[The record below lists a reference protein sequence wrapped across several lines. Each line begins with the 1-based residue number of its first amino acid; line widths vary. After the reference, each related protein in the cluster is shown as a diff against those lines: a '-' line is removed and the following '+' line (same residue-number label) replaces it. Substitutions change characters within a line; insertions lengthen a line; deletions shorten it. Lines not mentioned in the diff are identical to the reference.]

1 MAGSKS
7 ISRAH
12 YAKGKCMAYA
22 RECFGQKKNAGL
34 MMCFHEAWAWAVQFT
49 RLKSLASLGWNL
61 LHEAK
66 LRARAVYVFDIGLT
80 FDLTSLIPC
89 KNHSFRKV
97 LQLWCY
103 VLYCKRKDKIVIIT
117 LNSFTQKVE
126 LEKGKIYSTKHSRF
140 LLKLS

>member
-1 MAGSKS
+1 MAGQKS
-7 ISRAH
+7 RSHAH
-12 YAKGKCMAYA
+12 YDKGKCMAYA
-22 RECFGQKKNAGL
+22 RERFGQKKNAGL

-89 KNHSFRKV
+89 KNIIRSGKS
-97 LQLWCY
+97 Y
-103 VLYCKRKDKIVIIT
+103 NYDVIYYT
-117 LNSFTQKVE
+117 A
-126 LEKGKIYSTKHSRF
+126 KGKTK
-140 LLKLS
+140 L

>member
-1 MAGSKS
+1 MHIMTKANAWLTLENVSV
-7 ISRAH
+7 
-12 YAKGKCMAYA
+12 
-22 RECFGQKKNAGL
+22 KKRMRDSWCASMKL
-34 MMCFHEAWAWAVQFT
+34 KLELELEQF
-49 RLKSLASLGWNL
+49 SSLGWNL

-103 VLYCKRKDKIVIIT
+103 VLYCKRKDKIVIIA

>member
-1 MAGSKS
+1 MHIMTKANAWLTLENVSV
-7 ISRAH
+7 
-12 YAKGKCMAYA
+12 
-22 RECFGQKKNAGL
+22 KKRMRDSWCASMKL
-34 MMCFHEAWAWAVQFT
+34 KLELELEQF
-49 RLKSLASLGWNL
+49 SSLGWNL

-117 LNSFTQKVE
+117 LNSFTQKGE

>member
-1 MAGSKS
+1 MHIMTKANAWLTLENVSV
-7 ISRAH
+7 
-12 YAKGKCMAYA
+12 
-22 RECFGQKKNAGL
+22 KKRMRDSWCASMKL
-34 MMCFHEAWAWAVQFT
+34 KLELELEQF
-49 RLKSLASLGWNL
+49 SSLGWNL

-103 VLYCKRKDKIVIIT
+103 LLYWKRKDKIVIIKWLIRQKNKA

-126 LEKGKIYSTKHSRF
+126 LEKGKIYSIKHSRF